1 MKKLFIFN
9 WMPIFFAVMATFSF
23 SACGGSD
30 GDDNGIPGIG
40 GNATAPATI
49 IGKWKLMTIDN
60 AGNPTGTWEIY
71 CFNADGTAY
80 SQELDANGTPIDKH
94 NYTYT
99 YENGT
104 ICTYKENGRL
114 QDMLLNVVVT
124 ATTLTATSPNGF
136 TATMIRVYDDDN
148 NTDSGDDDNNDN
160 GNGGNDNGDDDND
173 DNTTITPGTPSVT
186 VGTAIDLGLSV
197 KWASCNVG
205 ATTPEEYGGYY
216 AWGET
221 EEKSYYEWDT
231 YKYCNGSY
239 TSITKYCTNSY
250 YGTVD
255 NKTTLEPCDD
265 VASVKWGGNWR
276 MPTRAEQD
284 ELRNSCTWEWTT
296 LDGVKGYRVTGPNG
310 NSIFLPAAGYRHG
323 TGVSFRGSDGNFWS
337 SSFDSIYCFDA
348 CYLYWYDSGNSIW
361 YSYGHRCVGHSVRPV
376 CP

>member
-9 WMPIFFAVMATFSF
+9 WVPIFFAVMATFSF

-71 CFNADGTAY
+71 CFNTDGTAY

-114 QDMLLNVVVT
+114 QDVLLNVVVT
-124 ATTLTATSPNGF
+124 ATTLTATSPDGF

-148 NTDSGDDDNNDN
+148 NTDSGDDDN
-160 GNGGNDNGDDDND
+160 
-173 DNTTITPGTPSVT
+173 TTVTPGTPSVT
-186 VGTAIDLGLSV
+186 AGTAIDLGLSV

-205 ATTPEEYGGYY
+205 ATQPWEYGGYY

-221 EEKSYYEWDT
+221 EEKSGYYQIG
-231 YKYCNGSY
+231 YLYYNNGSY
-239 TSITKYCTNSY
+239 INIGSDIS
-250 YGTVD
+250 GTQY
-255 NKTTLEPCDD
+255 D
-265 VASVKWGGNWR
+265 VATVKWGGAWR
-276 MPTRAEQD
+276 MPTKAEQD
-284 ELRNSCTWEWTT
+284 ELCNKCTCTWTT
-296 LDGVKGYRVTGPNG
+296 LNGVNGYRVTGPNG
-310 NSIFLPAAGYRHG
+310 NSIFLPAAGYRDE
-323 TGVSFRGSDGNFWS
+323 TGVFYRGSHGNYRS
-337 SSFDSIYCFDA
+337 SSLNNSNFA
-348 CYLYWYDSGNSIW
+348 SGFSFGFSDYNIEE
-361 YSYGHRCVGHSVRPV
+361 YIGNRHFGLSVRPV

>member
-1 MKKLFIFN
+1 MKKIFILN
-9 WMPIFFAVMATFSF
+9 WMPIFFAIMTTFSF
-23 SACGGSD
+23 SACGGGD

-40 GNATAPATI
+40 GNATTPATI

-124 ATTLTATSPNGF
+124 ATTLTATSPDGF
-136 TATMIRVYDDDN
+136 TATMIRVNDDDN
-148 NTDSGDDDNNDN
+148 NTDSGDEDNNDN
-160 GNGGNDNGDDDND
+160 GNGDDDNGDDDND
-173 DNTTITPGTPSVT
+173 DNTTVTPGTPSVT
-186 VGTAIDLGLSV
+186 AGTAIDLGLSV

-205 ATTPEEYGGYY
+205 ATQPWEYGGYY

-221 EEKSYYEWDT
+221 EEKSDYYQIG
-231 YKYCNGSY
+231 YLYYNNGSY
-239 TSITKYCTNSY
+239 INIGSDIS
-250 YGTVD
+250 GTQY
-255 NKTTLEPCDD
+255 D
-265 VASVKWGGNWR
+265 VATVKWGGAWR
-276 MPTRAEQD
+276 MPTKAEQD
-284 ELRNSCTWEWTT
+284 ELCNKCTCTWTT
-296 LDGVKGYRVTGPNG
+296 LNGVNGYRVTGPNG
-310 NSIFLPAAGYRHG
+310 NSIFLPAAGYRDE
-323 TGVSFRGSDGNFWS
+323 TGVFYRGSHGHYRS
-337 SSFDSIYCFDA
+337 SSLNNSNFA
-348 CYLYWYDSGNSIW
+348 SGFSFGFSDYNIEE
-361 YSYGHRCVGHSVRPV
+361 YIGNRHFGLSVRPV

>member
-1 MKKLFIFN
+1 MKKLFILN
-9 WMPIFFAVMATFSF
+9 WMPIFFAIMTTFSF
-23 SACGGSD
+23 SACGGGD

-40 GNATAPATI
+40 GNATTPATI

-124 ATTLTATSPNGF
+124 ATTLTATSPDGF
-136 TATMIRVYDDDN
+136 TATMIRVYDDDS

-160 GNGGNDNGDDDND
+160 GNGDDDNGDDDND
-173 DNTTITPGTPSVT
+173 DNTTVTPGTPSVT
-186 VGTAIDLGLSV
+186 AGTAIDLGLSV

-205 ATTPEEYGGYY
+205 ATAPEEYGGYY

-221 EEKSYYEWDT
+221 EEKRDYSWKN
-231 YKYCNGSY
+231 YKYSNGDPMTDDSG
-239 TSITKYCTNSY
+239 IGELENS
-250 YGTVD
+250 D
-255 NKTTLEPCDD
+255 DD
-265 VASVKWGGNWR
+265 VATVKWGGSWR
-276 MPTRAEQD
+276 MPTTEEQD
-284 ELRNSCTWEWTT
+284 ELRYNCTWTGAV
-296 LDGVKGYRVTGPNG
+296 LNGVNGYRVTGPNG
-310 NSIFLPAAGYRHG
+310 NSIFLPAAGYCDG
-323 TGVSFRGSDGNFWS
+323 TEVYGQG
-337 SSFDSIYCFDA
+337 
-348 CYLYWYDSGNSIW
+348 
-361 YSYGHRCVGHSVRPV
+361 SYGGYWSKSFYRMFSGSKINYAYGLFFNINNGDYTKGNHGDSFNGRTVRPV